1 MQVVATTPTLF
12 GEKVDKTVEV
22 GEERFGPNLGISRRL
37 ESKISS
43 HIFNRYIQT
52 VRAKSDRG
60 ATYMEIQHCGVR
72 VVCDSPEHL
81 VP

>member
-1 MQVVATTPTLF
+1 MLEPPRVFLKSSF
-12 GEKVDKTVEV
+12 GY
-22 GEERFGPNLGISRRL
+22 FSL
-37 ESKISS
+37 ESINNTDFF
-43 HIFNRYIQT
+43 FNSYIQT
-52 VRAKSDRG
+52 ITAKSDRG